1 MIFAS
6 TLLFDVV
13 KGPDP
18 DVHILK
24 AKLERLGQKGVFVE
38 TLGPNRVTGR
48 FTLEGTEGT
57 FHAIKRHNAGLEV
70 FVQASTPNSPLETIC
85 CRLQE
90 ILGGQ

>member
-6 TLLFDVV
+6 TLLDVV

-48 FTLEGTEGT
+48 FTLEGVTGT
-57 FHAIKRHNAGLEV
+57 FHAIKRDNAGLEV
-70 FVQASTPNSPLETIC
+70 FVPASTPNSPLETIR

-90 ILGGQ
+90 ILGGK

>member
-1 MIFAS
+1 MVFAL

-13 KGPDP
+13 KRPDE
-18 DVHILK
+18 VHILK
-24 AKLERLGQKGVFVE
+24 AKLEHLGQKGVFVE

-57 FHAIKRHNAGLEV
+57 FHAIRRDKAGLEV
-70 FVQASTPNSPLETIC
+70 FVHASTPNSPLDAIQ

-90 ILGGQ
+90 ILRGK

>member
-1 MIFAS
+1 MVFAL

-13 KGPDP
+13 KRPD

-24 AKLERLGQKGVFVE
+24 AKLEHLGQKGVFVE
-38 TLGPNRVTGR
+38 TLGPNRATGR

-57 FHAIKRHNAGLEV
+57 FHAIRRDNAGLEV
-70 FVQASTPNSPLETIC
+70 FVHASTPNSPLDAIQ

-90 ILGGQ
+90 ILRGK